1 MYEYGLTEIE
11 RAYRSSRSSLDEDQA
26 RVNASYDDYKRQAGA
41 AFEEDGYTDHLID
54 LHQSGENA
62 LRLIREAFAIT
73 LHHFW
78 EKECNA
84 WMKVRR
90 YQSGTAYKALVAKGY
105 AVDKTGLEKLRKTAN
120 CIKHGSDELYRQ
132 YPAMFRRSVA
142 SELKAGTEPDYH
154 DDLELTDAHVEEF
167 IATLHAS
174 GPPHRLEP

>member
-1 MYEYGLTEIE
+1 
-11 RAYRSSRSSLDEDQA
+11 
-26 RVNASYDDYKRQAGA
+26 
-41 AFEEDGYTDHLID
+41 
-54 LHQSGENA
+54 
-62 LRLIREAFAIT
+62 LIREAFAIT

-142 SELKAGTEPDYH
+142 SELKAGTEPDY
-154 DDLELTDAHVEEF
+154 
-167 IATLHAS
+167 
-174 GPPHRLEP
+174 P